1 MLIFQGCQMTDK
13 DRIKN
18 ELTIDQVFSLVAEL
32 GGDPRM
38 GADGEHFISRTIC
51 HGGQSHKL
59 YYWNNTHLFR
69 CFTECSPEI
78 FDIYELVRKVNARQ
92 NSEWT
97 LPHAINYVASY
108 FGLAILES
116 NFENEQNILQD
127 WQILNKY
134 NKISSVENN
143 KKQRVEMK
151 IYDKNILKHLP
162 HPHIEPW
169 EKEGITY
176 EVMESR
182 GICFDPA
189 NYGIVIPHYDIN
201 GNLIGIRERTLI
213 KEEEQYGKYKPAI
226 LNGQMYNHPL
236 GFALYNLNFSKENIK
251 TMQKAIVFE
260 GEKSCMLYASLFG
273 LENDISVAVCGSS
286 LITYQVELLLSLGA
300 KEIIIAFDKQFQKSG
315 DEEFKRW
322 TQKLTDIHKKYS
334 PKAQISFMFDKWDLL
349 GYKESPID
357 AGKEKFLELFKRR
370 IIL

>member
-108 FGLAILES
+108 FGLAILE
-116 NFENEQNILQD
+116 NDFENEQTKLQD

-134 NKISSVENN
+134 NKISSIEKNE
-143 KKQRVEMK
+143 KQRIEMK
-151 IYDKNILKHLP
+151 FYDEKILKYLP

-176 EVMESR
+176 EVMQSR
-182 GICFDPA
+182 GICYNPA
-189 NYGIVIPHYDIN
+189 AHGIVIPHYDIN

-213 KEEEQYGKYKPAI
+213 KEEEQYGKYKPSI

-236 GFALYNLNFSKENIK
+236 GFALYNLNFSKDAIK
-251 TMQKAIVFE
+251 VMQKAIVFE

-273 LENDISVAVCGSS
+273 KENDISVAVCGSS
-286 LITYQVELLLSLGA
+286 LITYQVDLLLSLGV
-300 KEIIIAFDKQFQKSG
+300 KEIVIAFDKQFQDINS
-315 DEEFKRW
+315 EEGKKW
-322 TQKLTDIHKKYS
+322 IKKLKDIHQKYS
-334 PKAQISFMFDKWDLL
+334 NKCQISFMFDKTNLL
-349 GYKESPID
+349 DYKSSPID
-357 AGKEKFLELFKRR
+357 HGPDTFIKLFKER